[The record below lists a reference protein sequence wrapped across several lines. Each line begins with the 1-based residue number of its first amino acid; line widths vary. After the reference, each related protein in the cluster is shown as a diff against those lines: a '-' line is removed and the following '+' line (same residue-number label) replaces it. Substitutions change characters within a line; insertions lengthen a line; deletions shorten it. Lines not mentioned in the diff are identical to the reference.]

1 MIHFQLLKQ
10 FKDVAEQAGI
20 YFGQL
25 NLNESA
31 KSCTARISAEIL
43 CKQKHEMIMLTNDL
57 T

>member
-20 YFGQL
+20 YFCQL

-31 KSCTARISAEIL
+31 KSGTARISAEIL
-43 CKQKHEMIMLTNDL
+43 CKQK
-57 T
+57 